1 MHSAR
6 PNRKHSKPITAPS
19 CIVLEVNITLG
30 CFESVVE
37 SKENVIDLKAFFALY
52 VRIVHYVL
60 LNGA

>member
-1 MHSAR
+1 
-6 PNRKHSKPITAPS
+6 
-19 CIVLEVNITLG
+19 VLEVNITLG